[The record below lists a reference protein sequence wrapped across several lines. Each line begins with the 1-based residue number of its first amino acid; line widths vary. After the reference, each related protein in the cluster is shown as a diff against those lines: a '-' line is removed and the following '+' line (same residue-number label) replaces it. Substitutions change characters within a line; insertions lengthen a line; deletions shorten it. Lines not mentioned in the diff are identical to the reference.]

1 MVSLKEIS
9 QAIAS
14 ALRGTTQKDG
24 QEALDLIDRYLDQQ
38 RSQSNAHPF
47 GDHGPV
53 DKLST
58 DLLHILKTEILSDTT
73 VSMVSMQPTTIKVQ
87 AKHRL
92 LLLCVHQLLPVFGV
106 NRIMNDWWNTALK
119 PVLQN
124 SHYPKASQDECINI
138 VSDALVLEDQNT
150 ESSINNKFSNS
161 VIKEYLQW
169 SNKQKQ
175 NQQDAILAVDYASE
189 VDDTN
194 RMKLQHSAILDQEQD
209 EWSKNLSAILISFGT
224 ARTKVGKTFLPH
236 SITSFVFMQT

>member
-14 ALRGTTQKDG
+14 ALRGTVNNDG

-38 RSQSNAHPF
+38 RSLSNAHPF
-47 GDHGPV
+47 NDHGSV
-53 DKLST
+53 DKLSA
-58 DLLHILKTEILSDTT
+58 DLLHLLKSEILSDPT
-73 VSMVSMQPTTIKVQ
+73 VSMVSMQPSTIKVQ
-87 AKHRL
+87 AKHRML
-92 LLLCVHQLLPVFGV
+92 LVFVHQLLPVFGV
-106 NRIMNDWWNTALK
+106 SRIMNDWWTTALK

-138 VSDALVLEDQNT
+138 VSDALVIEDQST

-189 VDDTN
+189 FDDTN

-209 EWSKNLSAILISFGT
+209 EWSRNLSAILIGFGT
-224 ARTKVGKTFLPH
+224 ARTKVIFLFCYYIVH
-236 SITSFVFMQT
+236 YSD